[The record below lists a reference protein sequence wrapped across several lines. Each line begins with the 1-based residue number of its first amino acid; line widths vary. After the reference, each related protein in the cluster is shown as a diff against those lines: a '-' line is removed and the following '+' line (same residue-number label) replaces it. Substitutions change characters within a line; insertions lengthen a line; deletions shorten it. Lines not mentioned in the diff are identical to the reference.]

1 MSLTLADGRTRL
13 AILTAAPADPDA
25 ITTAEFAAGIE
36 AADFVNKP
44 DFKMSPTN
52 PDTVPDQPI
61 SQKGNATTWG
71 NSNFEAAMTVLRDLN
86 PTTGLPEAAGDE
98 VWEAVETAGTTIWLV
113 KRTGPLEETPWAA
126 GQPYLWAKVITG
138 EPQEPQDMA
147 GYVKNPIPLGPQD
160 WGRGVV
166 DAGS

>member
-1 MSLTLADGRTRL
+1 MALTLADGRTRL
-13 AILTAAPADPDA
+13 VILTTAPADPNA

-36 AADFVNKP
+36 AADFINKP

-98 VWEAVETAGTTIWLV
+98 VWEAVETAGTTIWPV
-113 KRTGPLEETPWAA
+113 KRTGPLEEVPWTA
-126 GQPYLWAKVITG
+126 GQPYLWAKVVTG
-138 EPQEPQDMA
+138 EPQDPQDMA
-147 GYVKNPIPLGPQD
+147 GYVKNPIPLGPQE
-160 WGRGVV
+160 WGRGEV
-166 DAGS
+166 DGGS

>member
-36 AADFVNKP
+36 AADFINKP

-71 NSNFEAAMTVLRDLN
+71 NSNFEAAMTVLRDLVAA
-86 PTTGLPEAAGDE
+86 TGLPEAAGDE

-126 GQPYLWAKVITG
+126 GQPRTWTS
-138 EPQEPQDMA
+138 PSTS
-147 GYVKNPIPLGPQD
+147 
-160 WGRGVV
+160 R
-166 DAGS
+166 AGSAW